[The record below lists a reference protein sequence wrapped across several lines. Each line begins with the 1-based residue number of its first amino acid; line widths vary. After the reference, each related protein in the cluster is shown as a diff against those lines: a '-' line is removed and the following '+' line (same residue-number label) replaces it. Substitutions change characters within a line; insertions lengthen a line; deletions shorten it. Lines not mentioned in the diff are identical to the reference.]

1 MRHKAQAP
9 GVLMARASALESKPF
24 RLGSGDGF
32 FLFPD
37 SRRDKAFRQ
46 SFAPCPSCGRNL
58 SLTQATVIV
67 NRVEGRLAVCDACQN
82 RVIER
87 GLIA

>member
-1 MRHKAQAP
+1 MIRVNENVDAGNV
-9 GVLMARASALESKPF
+9 GVLESKPF

-32 FLFPD
+32 FLYPHPSQ
-37 SRRDKAFRQ
+37 SRTLSQLAE
-46 SFAPCPSCGRNL
+46 PCLSCGRML
-58 SLTQATVIV
+58 RLTTGTITVHGV
-67 NRVEGRLAVCDACQN
+67 GGHVGACEICTR